1 MDKRGGVNQLSYKTF
16 DILTLTI
23 VTLLKI
29 VNEYISYKKK
39 KQLYLKPNKALIFIW
54 HNTVG
59 VYQGFNKLYLL

>member
-39 KQLYLKPNKALIFIW
+39 SSYI
-54 HNTVG
+54 
-59 VYQGFNKLYLL
+59 